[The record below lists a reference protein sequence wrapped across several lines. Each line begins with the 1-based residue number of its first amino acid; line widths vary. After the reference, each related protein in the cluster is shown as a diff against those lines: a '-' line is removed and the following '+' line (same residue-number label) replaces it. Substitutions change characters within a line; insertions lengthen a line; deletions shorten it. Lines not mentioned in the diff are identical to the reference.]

1 LAVAAL
7 ANGKTRRPV
16 AVVPNGVDLDAF
28 RLSPVPSEPRV
39 LFPGSFHFPPNIHG
53 AIWLCSEIW
62 PVVRAAVP
70 NATLELVG
78 REPDERV
85 IALGSC
91 PGVSVEAD
99 VPSMAPYF
107 ERARAVV
114 VPLQVGTG
122 TRLKA
127 LEAMASGRPVIG
139 TTIGL
144 QGLDVS
150 DEIQVRLADQTDAFA
165 NAIIEVLTNDGIAG
179 RLGQAG
185 REHVEARFGW
195 GRIGRDYVDLLLQ
208 LAAS

>member
-1 LAVAAL
+1 LAR
-7 ANGKTRRPV
+7 GRTQRPI
-16 AVVPNGVDLDAF
+16 AIVPNGVDLEQF
-28 RLSPVPSEPRV
+28 RPGPIPDEPRV

-62 PVVRAAVP
+62 PLVRAAVP

-78 REPDERV
+78 REPDPR
-85 IALGSC
+85 ILALRSC
-91 PGVSVEAD
+91 PGVTVEAD

-107 ERARAVV
+107 ERTRAVV

-144 QGLDVS
+144 QGLDVA
-150 DEIQVRLADQTDAFA
+150 DGVEARLADDTEAFA
-165 NAIIEVLTNDGIAG
+165 SAIIEVLHDDHVARRLANAG
-179 RLGQAG
+179 RG
-185 REHVEARFGW
+185 HVEARFGW
-195 GRIGRDYVDLLLQ
+195 DRIGRDYVQLLGE